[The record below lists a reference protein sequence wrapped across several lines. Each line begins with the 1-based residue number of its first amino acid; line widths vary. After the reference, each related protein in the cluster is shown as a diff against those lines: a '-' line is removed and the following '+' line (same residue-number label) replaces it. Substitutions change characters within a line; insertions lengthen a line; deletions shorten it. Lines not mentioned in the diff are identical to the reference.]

1 MATRG
6 RGHSRTRRDGED
18 DLPADNH
25 AEFMAAMTHLA
36 NTMQVNAAATA
47 QAMERMGN
55 GNVNG
60 NGSGNGNGNREGA
73 GRGLGSSV
81 PIKLATFLK
90 VNPPSSRGLIDPTKA
105 DD

>member
-1 MATRG
+1 
-6 RGHSRTRRDGED
+6 
-18 DLPADNH
+18 
-25 AEFMAAMTHLA
+25 
-36 NTMQVNAAATA
+36 MQVNAAATA

-105 DD
+105 DDWFQTMEPALQAQHVLENQFIEFAAYQLLGEA